1 MDCSSR
7 LINRVRHLS
16 FSPLKSRPR
25 TCLIPSTV
33 FSIAVMP
40 QQDSFWRVALCK
52 IRAHQ
57 EPLVPGVGPDSRLA
71 IERPHGAAA
80 LVRPAVHARV
90 SMYFLL
96 FSPFL
101 AGAQQ
106 LVMAFESSFGWP
118 AMTQAPRQALPRSP
132 SRILELSDLCIHGI
146 RSHQLPE
153 KLPDRLCCALPS
165 RIVPSFSRSE

>member
-7 LINRVRHLS
+7 LISRVRHLS

-33 FSIAVMP
+33 FSIAVVP

-57 EPLVPGVGPDSRLA
+57 EPLVPGVGPESRLA

-90 SMYFLL
+90 STYFLL

-106 LVMAFESSFGWP
+106 LLTAYESIFGWP

-132 SRILELSDLCIHGI
+132 LPSRILEFAGLCIHGI
-146 RSHQLPE
+146 RSHNYQKRYLTGAAVPF
-153 KLPDRLCCALPS
+153 RL
-165 RIVPSFSRSE
+165 V